1 MTITISDAANFYSG
15 SDLQEIA
22 DEMKQSGSDY
32 CTDARA
38 VDGLLILELTEKQR
52 DNLVERNNA
61 FIQQLMDP
69 FFDSDPSYSFKASD
83 DYSELTFYYD
93 EHLPREIEATAV
105 FGVVG
110 AYGYNHTLMSKTSD
124 WSIHVK
130 IYNCHTKK
138 LAFDNW
144 ISYGESDKCVIDWEG
159 SYVE

>member
-1 MTITISDAANFYSG
+1 MTITIPDAAAFYSG

-22 DEMKQSGSDY
+22 DEMKELGSDY

-52 DNLVERNNA
+52 DNLVEKNNA
-61 FIQQLMDP
+61 FIHQLMDP
-69 FFDSDPSYSFKASD
+69 FFDSDPSYSFEASE

-93 EHLPREIEATAV
+93 EKLPKAIEATAV

-130 IYNCHTKK
+130 IFNCHTKK

-144 ISYGESDKCVIDWEG
+144 ISYGESDKCDIDWEG